1 MKVVKLKNENYLD
14 SAYIV
19 HNKSKLSVLINK
31 ILSRITVL
39 EDGNH
44 LKIYNVHVSDSKFDN
59 VKQIADI
66 KDGEFYCITNAPLT
80 DGYFIQ
86 EGVSHTVLGMQYGN
100 FEYGYQMSISCRGM
114 KSRTKYNNVWSEW
127 QVK

>member
-1 MKVVKLKNENYLD
+1 MPDGNYLD
-14 SAYIV
+14 STSIV
-19 HNKSKLSVLINK
+19 HGKSRLSVLINK
-31 ILSRITVL
+31 ILNGIKSL

-44 LKIYNVHVSDSKFDN
+44 LKILNVHVSDSKFDN

-80 DGYFIQ
+80 DNYFIQ
-86 EGVSHTVLGMQYGN
+86 DGVMHTILGMQYGN
-100 FEYGYQMSISCRGM
+100 FEYGYQMSISCRGK

-127 QVK
+127 QNK

>member
-1 MKVVKLKNENYLD
+1 MKRVKIKNNGFLD
-14 SAYIV
+14 SNYIV

-31 ILSRITVL
+31 ILSRIRSL

-80 DGYFIQ
+80 DDYFIQ
-86 EGVSHTVLGMQYGN
+86 DGVSHTILGMQYGN

-114 KSRTKYNNVWSEW
+114 KTRTKYNNVWSEW